1 VAKQP
6 AQPAS
11 INDNRGERLLA
22 FMVMGMVALS
32 LLAFVGIVVGTAVGA
47 GADNGFSQGIWPT
60 IFLLPVIA
68 LPIAM
73 VLMIVLLVISTRR
86 RSREARNPR
95 R

>member
-73 VLMIVLLVISTRR
+73 VLMIVLLVISIRR

-95 R
+95 K